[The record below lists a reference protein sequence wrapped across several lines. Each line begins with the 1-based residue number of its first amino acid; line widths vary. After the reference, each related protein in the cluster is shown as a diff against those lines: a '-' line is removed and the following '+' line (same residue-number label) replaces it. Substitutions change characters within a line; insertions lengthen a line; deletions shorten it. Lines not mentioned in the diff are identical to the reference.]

1 MEELI
6 TIQDVAAYLK
16 MSPQTIYRMA
26 QQGRIPA
33 MKVQNRWRFRRGDIE
48 SWLSPKDEDACRHV
62 LVVVDEPSVAEFF
75 IHVLEP
81 EGYQVVVV
89 STGQMAIQKVQQ
101 HSFNL
106 IYLNLTL
113 PDLSG
118 PETLRAIRQVDDT
131 TLVAILMGSKQGNL
145 LQEVLELGPFTV
157 LVRPFGADE
166 IIETA
171 KMCV

>member
-48 SWLSPKDEDACRHV
+48 SWLSLKGEDACRHV
-62 LVVVDEPSVAEFF
+62 LVVDEEPSAAELF
-75 IHVLEP
+75 IRVLEP
-81 EGYQVVVV
+81 EGYEVVVV
-89 STGQMAIQKVQQ
+89 STGQMAIEKVGQR
-101 HSFNL
+101 SFNL

-118 PETLRAIRQVDDT
+118 AETLRAIRQVDDT
-131 TLVAILMGSKQGNL
+131 IVVAIIMGSEEGYL
-145 LQEVLELGPFTV
+145 LQEVLGLGPFTV

-166 IIETA
+166 VIETA

>member
-33 MKVQNRWRFRRGDIE
+33 IKVQNRWRFRRSDIE
-48 SWLSPKDEDACRHV
+48 SWLSPKDEDAGRHV
-62 LVVVDEPSVAEFF
+62 LVIVNELSVAELF

-81 EGYQVVVV
+81 EGYRVVVV
-89 STGQMAIQKVQQ
+89 STGQMAIEKVQQ
-101 HSFNL
+101 HSFDL
-106 IYLNLTL
+106 IYLDLTL
-113 PDLSG
+113 PDLCG
-118 PETLRAIRQVDDT
+118 PETLRAIRQVDDRII
-131 TLVAILMGSKQGNL
+131 VAIIMGSKQGSL
-145 LQEVLELGPFTV
+145 PEEVLELGPFTV

-166 IIETA
+166 VIETA
-171 KMCV
+171 KVCV